1 MTRKIPMWRTF
12 LLCLT
17 LLTAPLAV
25 SGPFSL
31 EKQLSGG
38 QAQAGSLT
46 PVQWQQATD
55 SERRRTEEYQQQLA
69 DYPVQQQ
76 QILSQLQQ
84 PLRAAVDAALPLP
97 QQLSLAHNMLGELK
111 SSFDSLG
118 ERIDWL
124 RNRRDEITKE
134 LTLAQEQKRL
144 AEQDSGALPERQAY
158 LAQWLQ
164 TLLLEEQV
172 RPKELKLTQ
181 LRQQLVTSQILAQ
194 EQLIEQLNQQAN
206 ELRRRQSEQALSD
219 LAGQEY
225 LSDPA
230 LTALARENAIL
241 AQQLTSVNQT
251 TESLV
256 AQQQQLEQMHS
267 KQQQRLNQVRDQFQW
282 MTPDATFGSSLLKQL
297 RQLERRQQL
306 PLLDREISRSRVQKF
321 DLEQRQAELEYRLGR
336 TDSDDP
342 RVPLWQNQ
350 QTLLTQTLEA
360 LEQQVVEL
368 SRLNQ
373 LHHQVTQLDD
383 RLLQLI
389 GERLFWLPNA
399 QPLDTHWLAQVIGSI
414 TWLVS
419 TDRWQELRVAVNQH
433 AAWWSLWLVLA
444 VLAVVMQD
452 LLRQPYARLREHQA
466 RYVGNVTHDRF
477 NDSFKALLA
486 AIGYSAIIPVPLL
499 AAAWKLQAQ
508 VQMPFVHA
516 LGSGMMAGVLLIAL
530 YWLVFQLS
538 REDGLFIAHFRRHPP
553 LIRQN
558 ILFFRRLLL
567 SAAPLLVLIRFCQES
582 QVPLLSDS
590 LGRAA
595 FLGLCLLLGHGYWR
609 FIKLVDQYHVHHTRS
624 RPNQHLLERL
634 VWLALV
640 ILPLVAFVLTL
651 QGYYYTA
658 FSVLTQVQLTVLL
671 AIGFMLAHLMVKRW
685 MLIQRRRLAFERA
698 KARRAEVLAQREK
711 ERSDPGGEPLE
722 PLEEPQIDLD
732 TISTQSL
739 GLVRSL
745 MILAFILTLLGVWNQ
760 THPAM
765 FSSLDGVVLWTSNE
779 VVAGIEQVVPITLK
793 SILAGSLILGFT
805 LMTARNL
812 PGMLELV
819 LLQRLELTPGTGF
832 AITTV
837 SRYLVVLVG
846 TIAAFSTLGMA
857 WSKLQW
863 LVAALSVGLG
873 FGLQEIFANFIS
885 GLIILFEKPIRI
897 GDTVT
902 IRDLTGNVSK
912 IQTRATTIVDW
923 DCKEIIV
930 PNKAFITE
938 QLINWSLSDAI
949 TRVTIKVGVARDSD
963 PALVEALL
971 HQAVKETPHALVQ
984 PEPEIYFA
992 GFGTH
997 TQDYEIRVYTDE
1009 MGKRWPLRHRLHQLI
1024 IKKFRESKVELAY
1037 PQMEIQL
1044 KNRGEPPEGA
1054 LGLIR

>member
-1 MTRKIPMWRTF
+1 MWRIL
-12 LLCLT
+12 LLCLS
-17 LLTAPLAV
+17 LLATPLTVA
-25 SGPFSL
+25 SPFSL

-38 QAQAGSLT
+38 KPQAGSLT
-46 PVQWQQATD
+46 PAQWQEATG
-55 SERRRTEEYQQQLA
+55 SELRRAQEYQQQLA

-76 QILSQLQQ
+76 QILSQLQH
-84 PLRAAVDAALPLP
+84 PLSASVDQALPLA

-111 SSFDSLG
+111 SSFEALA

-124 RNRRDEITKE
+124 RGRREEIHRE
-134 LTLAQEQKRL
+134 LVLAQEQQRL
-144 AEQDSGALPERQAY
+144 AEQDGAALSERQAY
-158 LAQWLQ
+158 LNQWRH
-164 TLLLEEQV
+164 TLTLEEQV

-181 LRQQLVTSQILAQ
+181 LRQRLVKAQILAQ

-206 ELRRRQSEQALSD
+206 ELRRRQSEQALSGVAD
-219 LAGQEY
+219 TRELA
-225 LSDPA
+225 DPA
-230 LTALARENAIL
+230 LAALAEENGQL
-241 AQQLTSVNQT
+241 ARQLASVNQT

-256 AQQQQLEQMHS
+256 EQQQQLEQMHR
-267 KQQQRLNQVRDQFQW
+267 KQQQRLNQVKDQLQW

-297 RQLERRQQL
+297 WQLERRQQL
-306 PLLDREISRSRVQKF
+306 PLLDQDISRSRVQKF
-321 DLEQRQAELEYRLGR
+321 DLEQRQSELEYQLSHKG
-336 TDSDDP
+336 DKDP
-342 RVPLWQNQ
+342 RVPLWQAQ
-350 QTLLTQTLEA
+350 QALLTQTLNA

-373 LHHQVTQLDD
+373 LRHEVTQLEQ

-389 GERLFWLPNA
+389 SERLFWLPNA
-399 QPLDTHWLAQVIGSI
+399 QTLDTHWFTQVLGSI
-414 TWLVS
+414 TWLAT
-419 TDRWQELRVAVNQH
+419 TDRWLELSSAIH
-433 AAWWSLWLVLA
+433 ADGRWWSLWLVMA
-444 VLAVVMQD
+444 VLALVMQD
-452 LLRQPYARLREHQA
+452 LLRAPYARLRKHHA

-477 NDSFKALLA
+477 NDSFKELVA
-486 AIGYSAIIPVPLL
+486 AIAYSAIIPAPLL
-499 AAAWKLQAQ
+499 AAAWRLQSQ
-508 VQMPFVHA
+508 VQLPFVHA
-516 LGSGMMAGVLLIAL
+516 LGAGLMAGVLLIAL
-530 YWLVFQLS
+530 YWLVYQLS
-538 REDGLFIAHFRRHPP
+538 RDDGLFIAHFRRHPP
-553 LIRQN
+553 LIQQN
-558 ILFFRRLLL
+558 IQFFRRLLL
-567 SAAPLLVLIRFCQES
+567 TAAPLLVLIRFCQES
-582 QVPLLSDS
+582 QVPLLSNS

-595 FLGLCLLLGHGYWR
+595 FLGLCLLLGHAYWR
-609 FIKLVDQYHVHHTRS
+609 FIKLVDQYHEYHTRS

-640 ILPLVAFVLTL
+640 LLPLVAFLLTL
-651 QGYYYTA
+651 RGYYYTA

-698 KARRAEVLAQREK
+698 KAKRAEVLAQREK
-711 ERSDPGGEPLE
+711 ERSEPGGDALD

-745 MILAFILTLLGVWNQ
+745 MILAFILTLLGVWSQ

-765 FSSLDGVVLWTSNE
+765 FSSLDAVVLWTSNE
-779 VVAGIEQVVPITLK
+779 VVGGIEQTLPITLK
-793 SILAGSLILGFT
+793 SVLAGSLILVFT

-902 IRDLTGNVSK
+902 IRELTGNVSK

-971 HQAVKETPHALVQ
+971 HQAVKETPHALAQ

-1044 KNRGEPPEGA
+1044 RHRGEPHEGA
-1054 LGLIR
+1054 TALIR